1 MADENDLAGAL
12 KTITKTS
19 DEVYAKVCEVL
30 EIDQDEKTV
39 NVKPVDD
46 TAEIYN
52 VRLQAESETGGL
64 VLFPKVGSMVL
75 VVFINKNNAAVVN
88 TSEIEKLELVI
99 ENSELQI
106 DKDKFL
112 FKREQVQFGVD
123 QNGFLLKKENENL
136 KKLMADLITAIKA
149 LKFTTNNGPTINLI
163 NIADFIALENRFNQ
177 FLKDN

>member
-112 FKREQVQFGVD
+112 FNREQVQLEVD
-123 QNGFLLKKENENL
+123 QEGFLLKKENETL

-177 FLKDN
+177 FLK

>member
-30 EIDQDEKTV
+30 EIDQDEKSV

-99 ENSELQI
+99 EKSELQI

-112 FKREQVQFGVD
+112 FKREQVQLEVD
-123 QNGFLLKKENENL
+123 QEGFLLKKENETL

-163 NIADFIALENRFNQ
+163 NIADFT
-177 FLKDN
+177 

>member
-1 MADENDLAGAL
+1 MDDGIATIVKHLSKND
-12 KTITKTS
+12 

-30 EIDQDEKTV
+30 EVNASDKTID
-39 NVKPVDD
+39 VKPIDG
-46 TAEIYN
+46 TAEIFN

-75 VVFINKNNAAVVN
+75 VVFLNKNNAAVVN

-99 ENSELQI
+99 ENTELQI

-112 FKREQVQFGVD
+112 FKRDQVQLEID
-123 QNGFLLKKENENL
+123 QDGFLLKKENETL
-136 KKLMADLITAIKA
+136 KKLMADLIKAIKA

-177 FLKDN
+177 FLK

>member
-1 MADENDLAGAL
+1 MDSDLSSTLRKLTETNDE
-12 KTITKTS
+12 IYS
-19 DEVYAKVCEVL
+19 KVCKVL
-30 EIDQDEKTV
+30 AIDQEEKTV

-75 VVFINKNNAAVVN
+75 VVFINKNNAAVIN
-88 TSEIEKLELVI
+88 TSEIEKLSLVI
-99 ENSELQI
+99 SSCTFE
-106 DKDKFL
+106 
-112 FKREQVQFGVD
+112 VD
-123 QNGFLLKKENENL
+123 NTGFLLKKENETL

-163 NIADFIALENRFNQ
+163 NIADFTALETRFNQ
-177 FLKDN
+177 FLK

>member
-1 MADENDLAGAL
+1 MAEENNLAGAL

-30 EIDQDEKTV
+30 EVNEDEKTI

-46 TAEIYN
+46 TAEIFN

-99 ENSELQI
+99 ENVELQI

-112 FKREQVQFGVD
+112 FKRDQVQLEID
-123 QNGFLLKKENENL
+123 QTGFLLKKENETL
-136 KKLMADLITAIKA
+136 KKLMADLIKAIKA

-177 FLKDN
+177 FLK

>member
-1 MADENDLAGAL
+1 MSDLRDTL
-12 KTITKTS
+12 QNLTQTS
-19 DEVYAKVCEVL
+19 DEVYAKVCEVM

-88 TSEIEKLELVI
+88 TSEIEKLSLVI
-99 ENSELQI
+99 ESC
-106 DKDKFL
+106 KF
-112 FKREQVQFGVD
+112 EAD
-123 QNGFLLKKENENL
+123 SSGFLLQKENETL
-136 KKLMADLITAIKA
+136 KKLMADLIKAIKA

-163 NIADFIALENRFNQ
+163 NIEDFIELETRFNG
-177 FLKDN
+177 FLK

>member
-12 KTITKTS
+12 KNITKTS

-52 VRLQAESETGGL
+52 VRLQAESESGGL

-112 FKREQVQFGVD
+112 FKREQVQLEVD
-123 QNGFLLKKENENL
+123 QEGFLLKKENETL

-177 FLKDN
+177 FLK

>member
-1 MADENDLAGAL
+1 MSEIAQSLRDL
-12 KTITKTS
+12 TKTS

-30 EIDQDEKTV
+30 EVDQDEKTV

-88 TSEIEKLELVI
+88 TSEVVKLSMVI
-99 ENSELQI
+99 ESCSFEVDNS
-106 DKDKFL
+106 
-112 FKREQVQFGVD
+112 
-123 QNGFLLKKENENL
+123 GFLLKKENETL
-136 KKLMADLITAIKA
+136 KKLMADLIKAIKA
-149 LKFTTNNGPTINLI
+149 LKFTTNNGPTISLI
-163 NIADFIALENRFNQ
+163 NIEDFTALENRFNQ
-177 FLKDN
+177 FLK

>member
-52 VRLQAESETGGL
+52 VRLQAESESGGL

-112 FKREQVQFGVD
+112 FKREQVQLEVD
-123 QNGFLLKKENENL
+123 QEGFLLKKENETL

-177 FLKDN
+177 FLK

>member
-1 MADENDLAGAL
+1 MSELAQSL
-12 KTITKTS
+12 QSLTKTS

-75 VVFINKNNAAVVN
+75 VVFVNKNNAAVVN
-88 TSEIEKLELVI
+88 TSEIEKLSLVI
-99 ENSELQI
+99 ESCTFQVDNS
-106 DKDKFL
+106 
-112 FKREQVQFGVD
+112 
-123 QNGFLLKKENENL
+123 GFLLQKQNETL
-136 KKLMADLITAIKA
+136 KKLMADLLKAIKA
-149 LKFTTNNGPTINLI
+149 LKFNTNNGPTIQLI
-163 NIADFIALENRFNQ
+163 NIQDFIELEGRFNQ
-177 FLKDN
+177 FLK

>member
-1 MADENDLAGAL
+1 MAGEENFADAIKKLANPN
-12 KTITKTS
+12 

-99 ENSELQI
+99 EKSELQI

-112 FKREQVQFGVD
+112 FKREQVQLEVD
-123 QNGFLLKKENENL
+123 QEGFLLKKENETL

-163 NIADFIALENRFNQ
+163 NIADFVALENRFNQ
-177 FLKDN
+177 FLK